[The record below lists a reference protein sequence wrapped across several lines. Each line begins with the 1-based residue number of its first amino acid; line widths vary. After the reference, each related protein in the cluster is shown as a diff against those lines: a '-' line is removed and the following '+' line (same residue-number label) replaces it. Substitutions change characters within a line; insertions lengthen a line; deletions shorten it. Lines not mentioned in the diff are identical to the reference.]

1 MKFRLKAFAL
11 HLTGS
16 ACALTLVI
24 GGMYLGWYRWPAWYL
39 TEVLHVVAIV
49 VMVDL
54 ALGPA
59 LTLVVAN
66 PAKSR
71 RQLTLDIGAIVT
83 VQLAALI
90 YGAVTLWVGR
100 PLYYAFSVDRLEI
113 VQANDL
119 EADEIALGQRQNPT
133 LAPHGYSLPRWIW
146 APLPENPD
154 EAAKI
159 VMSAPFGGKDVTQ
172 MPRYFRHWNDGLPQL
187 REKLTRLDDIKEL
200 SRSERQD
207 LRERMSRQGL
217 APDERNALLLWGDI
231 RRVLVVFD
239 PATLQIRAML
249 VPHGSELTGRWRPRR
264 PGS

>member
-16 ACALTLVI
+16 ACALTVVI
-24 GGMYLGWYRWPAWYL
+24 GGMYLGWYRWPGWYL
-39 TEVLHVVAIV
+39 TEVLHVVGIV

-90 YGAVTLWVGR
+90 YGAVTLWLGR
-100 PLYYAFSVDRLEI
+100 PLYYAFSVDRLQI
-113 VQANDL
+113 VEANDL

-133 LAPHGYSLPRWIW
+133 LAPHWYSLPRWIW
-146 APLPENPD
+146 APLPENSE
-154 EAAKI
+154 EATKI
-159 VMSAPFGGKDVTQ
+159 AESATFGGKDVVQ
-172 MPRYFRHWNDGLPQL
+172 MPRYFKPWDQGLPKL
-187 REKLTRLDDIKEL
+187 REKLTRVDDINQL

-207 LRERMSRQGL
+207 LRARIARLGL

-231 RRVLVVFD
+231 RRVLLVFD